1 MRLIQI
7 MKTIVA
13 KLQQPIA
20 VVPDMKLDLILTKVN
35 QKMPVQTTIK
45 IKEEPEIRVQVKIF
59 VQLFCFAYT
68 LPKISLSLQAQ
79 IMLIVHIL
87 NKVHPGHPVV
97 HLEVQ
102 AVHPSVQVHPQV
114 VHPHQAIQL
123 LQLVADGSG
132 LMPLESGN
140 GQKLLVRLQR

>member
-1 MRLIQI
+1 MKLIQI
-7 MKTIVA
+7 TKTIVA
-13 KLQQPIA
+13 RPLQPIA
-20 VVPDMKLDLILTKVN
+20 VVPDMKLGLILTKVN

-123 LQLVADGSG
+123 L
-132 LMPLESGN
+132 
-140 GQKLLVRLQR
+140 

>member
-20 VVPDMKLDLILTKVN
+20 VVPGMKLDLILTKVN

-123 LQLVADGSG
+123 LQLGADGSG
-132 LMPLESGN
+132 LMPLESGS